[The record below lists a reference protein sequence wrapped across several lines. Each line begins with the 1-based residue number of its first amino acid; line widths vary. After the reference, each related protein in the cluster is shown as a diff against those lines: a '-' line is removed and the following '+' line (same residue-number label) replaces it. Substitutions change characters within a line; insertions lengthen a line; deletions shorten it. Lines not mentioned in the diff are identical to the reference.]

1 MTREELKDRVRHD
14 AFTDT
19 VSNVVAYSSVH
30 RQTLIRYGI
39 IAGIALLITCV
50 AIWLSNYRSSIRQ
63 AELSSAFNVLDTPI
77 GTPGANG
84 KSFATSDE
92 KTKASQ
98 KALNDIL
105 AKDAGTREGYIAQY
119 YLGTIKAQNQDSK
132 GAESN
137 LTAVAN
143 SRSEVS
149 SLAKIALAQLYIS
162 ESKRPQAENLLRE
175 VVNKPTDLVSKPQA
189 QILLAQ
195 VLEGSNPREAQ
206 KILNLLRSP
215 GQTPAVTR
223 AIDQVASQATK

>member
-1 MTREELKDRVRHD
+1 MTREELKEKVRHD

-19 VSNVVAYSSVH
+19 VSNVVTYSSVH
-30 RQTLIRYGI
+30 RQTLIRYGVI
-39 IAGIALLITCV
+39 AALAFLIAGF
-50 AIWLSNYRSSIRQ
+50 AIWFSQYRSSIRQ
-63 AELSSAFNVLDTPI
+63 AELSSAFNVLDTPV

-84 KSFATSDE
+84 RSFATSEE
-92 KTKASQ
+92 KTKSSE

-105 AKDAGTREGYIAQY
+105 AKDAGTREGFIAQY

-137 LTAVAN
+137 LSAVAN
-143 SRSEVS
+143 SSSEVS

-195 VLEGSNPREAQ
+195 VLESSNPREAQ
-206 KILNLLRSP
+206 KLLNSLRTP
-215 GQTPAVTR
+215 NQTPAVTR
-223 AIDQVASQATK
+223 AIDQIASQAAK